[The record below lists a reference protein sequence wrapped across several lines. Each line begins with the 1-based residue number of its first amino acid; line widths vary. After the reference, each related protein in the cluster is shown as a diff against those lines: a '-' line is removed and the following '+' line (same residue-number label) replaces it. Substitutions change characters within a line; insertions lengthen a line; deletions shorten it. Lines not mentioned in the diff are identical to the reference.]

1 MLRLLIACLI
11 ALASL
16 PALAQDSSEAGRP
29 DLVTRDLGAD
39 HFAAGQNVTVSGPV
53 AGDLLAAG
61 RTVVLDGSVAGDAV
75 VAGGSVRLNGIVS
88 QNAYAAGG
96 QIFINGVVSRNARI
110 AGGEV
115 ELLPSSRIDG
125 GVTIGAGQARVSGA
139 IAGYL
144 QAAVGELYIN
154 GPISGDVE
162 VSAGQ
167 VELGPETRITGAL
180 RYRSDSEL
188 RRDPAAE
195 VLGGI
200 ERLPALAAST
210 GFARG
215 LGRAFFWLWTLGL
228 MLVVTLLVPALP
240 GFFAGVGQMLQS
252 RPGASAL
259 LGLALLIVVPVASV
273 VLVATLVGAP
283 LGLLSIA
290 AYLALLMV
298 GYAATGAALGD
309 WLLKRLQPGKAGTVS
324 RQIGAAVGGIFLVA
338 LIGQVPIIGG
348 LAVFAALLMG
358 MGAVA
363 LHLKRASRPAL
374 PG

>member
-1 MLRLLIACLI
+1 
-11 ALASL
+11 
-16 PALAQDSSEAGRP
+16 
-29 DLVTRDLGAD
+29 LVTRDLGTD
-39 HFAAGQNVTVSGPV
+39 HFAAGQNVTVSGSV
-53 AGDLLAAG
+53 AGDLMAAG
-61 RTVVLDGSVAGDAV
+61 RTVVLDGSVSGDAV
-75 VAGGSVRLNGIVS
+75 AAGGSVRLNGNVA
-88 QNAYAAGG
+88 QNVYAAGG
-96 QIFINGVVSRNARI
+96 QVFVNGVVSRNVRI

-115 ELLPSSRIDG
+115 EIMPSSRIDG
-125 GVTIGAGQARVSGA
+125 GVSIGAGQARVSGA

-167 VELGPETRITGAL
+167 VELGPETRIAGSL
-180 RYRSDSEL
+180 RYRSNLEL
-188 RRDPAAE
+188 RRDPAAQ

-200 ERLPALAAST
+200 ERLPAREFSA
-210 GFARG
+210 GIARG

-228 MLVVTLLVPALP
+228 MLMVTLLLPALP
-240 GFFAGVGQMLQS
+240 GFFAGVGQILRS

-259 LGLALLIVVPVASV
+259 LGFAMLIVTPVAAV
-273 VLVATLVGAP
+273 VLLATLVGAP

-290 AYLALLMV
+290 AYLALMMV

-309 WLLKRLQPGKAGTVS
+309 WLLKRLQPEKASTVS
-324 RQIGAAVGGIFLVA
+324 RQIGAAIGGIFLVA

-348 LAVFAALLMG
+348 LAVLAALLMG

-363 LHLKRASRPAL
+363 LYLKRTARPAAQ
-374 PG
+374 